1 MTQMPP
7 IQPHQPESP
16 PPQPPPQQ
24 RPVQAPPP
32 QIPLPQ
38 PPSQPPSQPPRR
50 GRGGLCFL
58 LIFLG
63 LSIVFNLLLLLG
75 LAVMAGASGRSGNG
89 VPLQEVLVTE
99 ADTKDAIALI
109 RVEGLITEYPIKGD
123 FGGMRGADFGY
134 LKHQVALALADHNVK
149 AVVLKVN
156 SPGGGATAS
165 DMMLRELK
173 KLPSSGKKIVVHMG
187 SVAASGGYYVS
198 MAGEKIYALPT
209 TITGSIGV
217 IGQVF
222 NIEGL
227 MSDKLGIKTI
237 IFKSGPYKDVPSSFR
252 DMTVEEHKY
261 VQDTL
266 IMPIYERFLDM
277 VEEGRPGLTRS
288 QIRQLADG
296 RVYIGQAAV
305 DNHLID
311 EIGFLEDA
319 IEEAKRLAGLTEAR
333 VIQYSHQATL
343 MDILGMSAQAGRRP
357 IIDISRETINSLG
370 TPEVLM
376 LWRL

>member
-7 IQPHQPESP
+7 VQPQGPQTP
-16 PPQPPPQQ
+16 VPQPPPPQGPLPQQ
-24 RPVQAPPP
+24 MPPPP
-32 QIPLPQ
+32 Q
-38 PPSQPPSQPPRR
+38 RR
-50 GRGGLCFL
+50 GRGGLCFV
-58 LIFLG
+58 LIVLG
-63 LSIVFNLLLLLG
+63 LSIVFNFVLLVA
-75 LAVMAGASGRSGNG
+75 LAAMSDVGGGAGING
-89 VPLQEVLVTE
+89 VPLKKVLVSD
-99 ADTKDAIALI
+99 ADTDDAIALI
-109 RVEGLITEYPIKGD
+109 RVEGLITEYPIKGA
-123 FGGMRGADFGY
+123 FGGIRGADFGY
-134 LKHQVALALADHNVK
+134 LRHQVALALADHNVK

-173 KLPSSGKKIVVHMG
+173 KLPSGGKKIVVHMG

-209 TITGSIGV
+209 TISGSIGV

-222 NIEGL
+222 NVEGL
-227 MSDKLGIKTI
+227 MSDKLGIKTV

-266 IMPIYERFLDM
+266 IAPIYERFLDM
-277 VEEGRPGLTRS
+277 VAEGRSGMTRN
-288 QIRQLADG
+288 QIRPLADG
-296 RVYIGQAAV
+296 RIYVGQAAV
-305 DNHLID
+305 DNGLID
-311 EIGFLEDA
+311 EIGFLDDA
-319 IEEAKRLAGLTEAR
+319 IEEAKRLAGITKAK
-333 VIQYSHQATL
+333 VIQYSRQPTL
-343 MDILGMSAQAGRRP
+343 LDILGMSAQANSRP
-357 IIDISRETINSLG
+357 VIDISRDTINTLG

>member
-7 IQPHQPESP
+7 IQPQQPQTPPLQPPP
-16 PPQPPPQQ
+16 PPQSPQPQQMPPPP
-24 RPVQAPPP
+24 PV
-32 QIPLPQ
+32 
-38 PPSQPPSQPPRR
+38 RR

-58 LIFLG
+58 LIVLG
-63 LSIVFNLLLLLG
+63 LSIVFNFALLVG
-75 LAVMAGASGRSGNG
+75 LMATADVGGAAGING
-89 VPLQEVLVTE
+89 GPLREVLV
-99 ADTKDAIALI
+99 ADAKTDDAIALI
-109 RVEGLITEYPIKGD
+109 RVEGIITEYPMKSA
-123 FGGMRGADFGY
+123 FGGLRGTDLDY
-134 LKHQVALALADHNVK
+134 LRRQVAMALGDPNVK

-165 DMMLRELK
+165 DMMLRELE
-173 KLPSSGKKIVVHMG
+173 KLPDSGKKIVVHMG
-187 SVAASGGYYVS
+187 GLAASGGYYVS

-222 NIEGL
+222 NVEGL
-227 MSDKLGIKTI
+227 MSDKLGIKTV

-252 DMTVEEHKY
+252 DMTVEEYKY

-266 IMPIYERFLDM
+266 IVPIYERFLDM
-277 VEEGRPGLTRS
+277 VAEGRPGMTRN
-288 QIRQLADG
+288 QIRPLADG
-296 RVYIGQAAV
+296 RIFVGQAAV
-305 DNHLID
+305 DNGLID

-319 IEEAKRLAGLTEAR
+319 IEEAKRLAGLTKAK
-333 VIQYSHQATL
+333 VIQYSRQPTL
-343 MDILGMSAQAGRRP
+343 LDILGMSAKADSRP
-357 IIDISRETINSLG
+357 VIDISRDTINALG

>member
-7 IQPHQPESP
+7 IQPHGPESP

-24 RPVQAPPP
+24 RPVQALPP
-32 QIPLPQ
+32 QIP
-38 PPSQPPSQPPRR
+38 PPQPPRR

-63 LSIVFNLLLLLG
+63 LSIVFNFLLLLG
-75 LAVMAGASGRSGNG
+75 LAAVAGDRGTSGNG
-89 VPLQEVLVTE
+89 VPLKEVLVTD

-109 RVEGLITEYPIKGD
+109 RVEGLITEYPIKSA
-123 FGGMRGADFGY
+123 FGGIRGADFGY
-134 LKHQVALALADHNVK
+134 LKHQVALALADANVK

-173 KLPSSGKKIVVHMG
+173 KLPNSGKKIVVHMG

-198 MAGEKIYALPT
+198 MAGEKVYALPT

-227 MSDKLGIKTI
+227 MSDKLGIKTV

-277 VEEGRPGLTRS
+277 VEKGRPGMTRS

-296 RVYIGQAAV
+296 RVYVGQAAV

-311 EIGFLEDA
+311 EIGLLEDA
-319 IEEAKRLAGLTEAR
+319 IDEAKRLAGITEAK
-333 VIQYSHQATL
+333 VIQYSRQPTL
-343 MDILGMSAQAGRRP
+343 MDILGMSAQANRRP
-357 IIDISRETINSLG
+357 VIDISRDSINALG